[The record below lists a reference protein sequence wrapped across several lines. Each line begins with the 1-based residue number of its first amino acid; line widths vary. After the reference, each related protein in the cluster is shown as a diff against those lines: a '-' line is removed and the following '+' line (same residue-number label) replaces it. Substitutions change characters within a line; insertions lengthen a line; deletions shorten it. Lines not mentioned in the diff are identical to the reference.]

1 MTTFLQA
8 IRLYISREVKKMF
21 GDQKL
26 EPRRYEEPKLRDL
39 NSGEV
44 VDVISP
50 GSFELETVLL
60 DSAYYKFRGRDYRFL
75 LSKARELGL
84 KVA

>member
-1 MTTFLQA
+1 
-8 IRLYISREVKKMF
+8 MF
-21 GDQKL
+21 GDQKTQKRQYDEL
-26 EPRRYEEPKLRDL
+26 KLRDL

-44 VDVISP
+44 VEVIAP

-60 DSAYYKFRGRDYRFL
+60 DSAYYKFRGREYRFL

-84 KVA
+84 KIA

>member
-1 MTTFLQA
+1 
-8 IRLYISREVKKMF
+8 MF

>member
-1 MTTFLQA
+1 
-8 IRLYISREVKKMF
+8 MF
-21 GDQKL
+21 GDQKFDDK
-26 EPRRYEEPKLRDL
+26 RYEELKLRDL
-39 NSGEV
+39 NSGETV
-44 VDVISP
+44 EVISP

-60 DSAYYKFRGRDYRFL
+60 DSAYYKFRGREYRFL

>member
-1 MTTFLQA
+1 
-8 IRLYISREVKKMF
+8 MF

-26 EPRRYEEPKLRDL
+26 EPRRNEKPKIRDL

-44 VDVISP
+44 VEVISP

-60 DSAYYKFRGRDYRFL
+60 DSAYYKFCGKEYRFL
-75 LSKARELGL
+75 LSRARELGL

>member
-1 MTTFLQA
+1 
-8 IRLYISREVKKMF
+8 MF

-26 EPRRYEEPKLRDL
+26 DEKRYEELQLRDL
-39 NSGEV
+39 NSGETV
-44 VDVISP
+44 EVISP

-60 DSAYYKFRGRDYRFL
+60 DSAYYKFRGREYRFL

>member
-1 MTTFLQA
+1 
-8 IRLYISREVKKMF
+8 MF
-21 GDQKL
+21 GDQRQ
-26 EPRRYEEPKLRDL
+26 EPRRYEEPKLRDM

-44 VDVISP
+44 VDIISP

-60 DSAYYKFRGRDYRFL
+60 DSAYYKFRGREYRFQ

>member
-1 MTTFLQA
+1 
-8 IRLYISREVKKMF
+8 MF
-21 GDQKL
+21 GDHKSDSKQF
-26 EPRRYEEPKLRDL
+26 EELILRDL
-39 NSGEV
+39 NSGETV
-44 VDVISP
+44 EIISP

-60 DSAYYKFRGRDYRFL
+60 DSAYYKFRGREYRFL